1 MCWTLSERLG
11 GTHDT
16 AAQGRW
22 KLGRTVYEQYMSAA
36 FVRNPWDRLV
46 SWYSM
51 IERSDRDLRLHQYV
65 HENSHDFDSFVR
77 NCTRTIHDHDG
88 KKSFCRNQID
98 YLTDWRCRLI
108 VDFVGRFETIE
119 QDARLLFRRWGWKM
133 LTFPMPDPASTITT
147 ALITPTSLLPSWR
160 VVFVVTSTRLAMSL
174 NASLGRGTD
183 REQSIVLRSR
193 KMLLRFR
200 GEPRHHRDTD
210 GLLPGGGADCG
221 QPHQRRS
228 VCRTSVAV
236 GDRCPASCLCGM
248 PALPVE
254 GTGSPPESPTPTAVD
269 RSLNP
274 SRYEG
279 MPMVTLEAML
289 WERPVSVTVTG
300 GRWAKRQSAGSQS
313 GTPIALWMPSST
325 N

>member
-119 QDARLLFRRWGWKM
+119 QDARLLFRRLGFEDAHLPHARSGKHNHY
-133 LTFPMPDPASTITT
+133 STYYTDELA
-147 ALITPTSLLPSWR
+147 ALVAR
-160 VVFVVTSTRLAMSL
+160 
-174 NASLGRGTD
+174 
-183 REQSIVLRSR
+183 
-193 KMLLRFR
+193 RFR
-200 GEPRHHRDTD
+200 RDIDTF
-210 GLLPGGGADCG
+210 GYEFECVARPGNG
-221 QPHQRRS
+221 
-228 VCRTSVAV
+228 
-236 GDRCPASCLCGM
+236 
-248 PALPVE
+248 
-254 GTGSPPESPTPTAVD
+254 
-269 RSLNP
+269 
-274 SRYEG
+274 
-279 MPMVTLEAML
+279 
-289 WERPVSVTVTG
+289 
-300 GRWAKRQSAGSQS
+300 
-313 GTPIALWMPSST
+313 
-325 N
+325 